1 MAFPNTPSQKTPKN
15 PLKVQPQDEGKFGK
29 GPHGKK
35 MNAKAM
41 AQAMRAHKAAD
52 QAEAT
57 ENDAKLMAGYSKG
70 HGMGSG

>member
-1 MAFPNTPSQKTPKN
+1 MAFPNLPTQKTKSN
-15 PLKVQPQDEGKFGK
+15 QLSDKPQGEGKFGK

-41 AQAMRAHKAAD
+41 AQAMRAHKA
-52 QAEAT
+52 EAT
-57 ENDAKLMAGYSKG
+57 ENDEKLMSGYSPG